1 MATQGMSPIERLAK
15 GLVKPV
21 AVKQTTPPPTPGG
34 LDDLLASKTAV
45 PTTTIAPI
53 KTGGSDPNPPV
64 LPAYSVPANKPFVG
78 PTLDA
83 EVVAA
88 RRKLEGTSKS
98 ALAQGVDPATV
109 QSIQTGQ
116 GDPDRGFKKPARF
129 LGNILKNIYSLDLQP
144 GEGTKQPFV
153 AIANQPLASL
163 PTKSG
168 QKDLSIKSLGSG
180 GATLGVKALVAASPA
195 LNKLDFFRRIITST
209 VQETGD
215 AFGGRGFSGSDWVN
229 QLSADKGVTGGDL
242 FKNVGNIPYIGA
254 YADQILGFGADI
266 FLDPVTWATGPGGL
280 GKTAAQ
286 KAALTAGKT
295 GGRSAQLAVRASK
308 AQADQFAASL
318 QKELAE
324 EALNNA
330 ISIGDDVAAKAA
342 EDIIKQANDLSASA
356 AKVLSG
362 DATTRTLGRTSNQA
376 LAENVL
382 GVRDDAQKVIDRY
395 ADEFGITPADTIT
408 QIQAKGLIPKR
419 LDPMGYGARRGAASL
434 EELANARRVVDALN
448 DGVIKNIQTS
458 GLAGILPPLKEIYK
472 GRPVVGELDR
482 LKEVLKGTRTEAQD
496 VLGVRGGVR
505 VINPLQ
511 IFPTG
516 IGPQRFTIPGTENLL
531 NATGLLLSRSRLK
544 VGNTALGA
552 TFLNKITPTG
562 EGGLYG
568 SEDLLRM
575 RTSLRSGNLSA
586 QEATDITRQLAI
598 DQQYRALV
606 NNERK
611 VAAGYLARSDIK
623 QLVKDNPKILNEVL
637 EIRDVARAA
646 GIPPVYNT
654 AQDAASKAMDKL
666 FADFY
671 DYAAKASGATGFVPP
686 KRIDY
691 FPQMQSDKA
700 LRWAKANP
708 QEAEKLAKALNVD
721 RTWFVGNFRARE
733 LAAGDTFFGKTLTDD
748 DIAGGVTALNSIAKA
763 SGVIDFDFFESDVL
777 QAINKYAQK
786 HAQFSALQ
794 KTIGS
799 LPENLPSQAARVV
812 GTKTFVQPRARGPL
826 LVNEFMSDF
835 FDESG
840 EFALDT
846 AKVLETLTSGELK
859 TLIDDVE
866 TLSSKLDAKLVDKPA
881 VQKSVNDLKLRLQT
895 IEDGYNAKTIDE
907 TTAAVA
913 TDAVKLE
920 AATLA
925 DDLKNV
931 SLNIMSVPVNRW
943 SDYSKI
949 VKKGF
954 EVLNDSF
961 TDPATGK
968 FYQGTAPNIAVTE
981 ELADLLRN
989 AQRMDDK
996 AFASKVRQLSED
1008 YTRFSKAW
1016 LTARPGF
1023 HTRNALS
1030 NTFQLVAAGA
1040 DPVNLQQANRIL
1052 FRVNQGLKQGLT
1064 PREIAEK
1071 VVDSNLVKGTVEEFD
1086 PVLTTLSRRQLV
1098 EAVEDAINYS
1108 GSTGFGQFGEI
1119 AAEVGIGNRG
1129 VLQRNQVGTV
1139 KLKDPSTY
1147 KSIPSR
1153 TAGGYLKG
1161 SRKAG
1166 EKIENYSRFGLMW
1179 DGIMK
1184 GLSPQEAVAR
1194 SNKFLID
1201 YSDLSKLDR
1210 NARLII
1216 PFWTFMSRNTP
1227 LQLELMW
1234 TNPKAYAVYSN
1245 FKRNFEDDRTEEEGG
1260 LVIPSYEKDRG
1271 VFAIKNPIFGQD
1283 VIRPGLPFPGGGEN
1297 VIKNIVN
1304 SPLTFFANVN
1314 PILRAPIEAT
1324 LDKKFFTGGK
1334 VVPKEWKDKPFGE
1347 QLKYVVKEI
1356 LTPASP
1362 LVAYLKA
1369 IPFVGRQEFM
1379 EDIFG
1384 ITVDEA
1390 EPLVQEV
1397 NGLLSLLGLPI
1408 GKQRTA
1414 SSVKEIENRIYKLA
1428 DKIEGIKNRARDKRE
1443 EEIEKQKANPPKI
1456 APTTGTGGLDD
1467 LLSGTTTTP

>member
-1 MATQGMSPIERLAK
+1 M
-15 GLVKPV
+15 
-21 AVKQTTPPPTPGG
+21 
-34 LDDLLASKTAV
+34 
-45 PTTTIAPI
+45 
-53 KTGGSDPNPPV
+53 
-64 LPAYSVPANKPFVG
+64 
-78 PTLDA
+78 
-83 EVVAA
+83 
-88 RRKLEGTSKS
+88 
-98 ALAQGVDPATV
+98 
-109 QSIQTGQ
+109 
-116 GDPDRGFKKPARF
+116 
-129 LGNILKNIYSLDLQP
+129 
-144 GEGTKQPFV
+144 
-153 AIANQPLASL
+153 
-163 PTKSG
+163 
-168 QKDLSIKSLGSG
+168 
-180 GATLGVKALVAASPA
+180 
-195 LNKLDFFRRIITST
+195 
-209 VQETGD
+209 
-215 AFGGRGFSGSDWVN
+215 
-229 QLSADKGVTGGDL
+229 
-242 FKNVGNIPYIGA
+242 
-254 YADQILGFGADI
+254 
-266 FLDPVTWATGPGGL
+266 
-280 GKTAAQ
+280 
-286 KAALTAGKT
+286 
-295 GGRSAQLAVRASK
+295 
-308 AQADQFAASL
+308 
-318 QKELAE
+318 
-324 EALNNA
+324 
-330 ISIGDDVAAKAA
+330 
-342 EDIIKQANDLSASA
+342 
-356 AKVLSG
+356 
-362 DATTRTLGRTSNQA
+362 
-376 LAENVL
+376 
-382 GVRDDAQKVIDRY
+382 
-395 ADEFGITPADTIT
+395 
-408 QIQAKGLIPKR
+408 
-419 LDPMGYGARRGAASL
+419 
-434 EELANARRVVDALN
+434 
-448 DGVIKNIQTS
+448 
-458 GLAGILPPLKEIYK
+458 
-472 GRPVVGELDR
+472 
-482 LKEVLKGTRTEAQD
+482 
-496 VLGVRGGVR
+496 
-505 VINPLQ
+505 Q

-516 IGPQRFTIPGTENLL
+516 VGPQRFTFPGTERLL

-586 QEATDITRQLAI
+586 KEATDITRQLAI

-646 GIPPVYNT
+646 GIPPVYNDV
-654 AQDAASKAMDKL
+654 QDAASKAMDKL

-671 DYAAKASGATGFVPP
+671 DYAAKASGATGYVPP

-733 LAAGDTFFGKTLTDD
+733 LAAGDTFFGKKLTDD
-748 DIAGGVTALNSIAKA
+748 DIAGGVTALNSIARA

-777 QAINKYAQK
+777 QAINKYATK

-835 FDESG
+835 FDASG
-840 EFALDT
+840 EFRLDT

-881 VQKSVNDLKLRLQT
+881 VQKSVNDLKLRLQA

-925 DDLKNV
+925 DDLSNV
-931 SLNIMSVPVNRW
+931 NLNIMSVPVNRW

-996 AFASKVRQLSED
+996 AFAGRVRQLTED

-1040 DPVNLQQANRIL
+1040 NPVNLQQANRIL
-1052 FRVNQGLKQGLT
+1052 SRVNQGLKQGLT

-1086 PVLTTLSRRQLV
+1086 AVLSVQNRRQLV

-1129 VLQRNQVGTV
+1129 VLQRNLVGKV

-1201 YSDLSKLDR
+1201 YSDLTKLDR

-1234 TNPKAYAVYSN
+1234 TNPKAYAFYSS

-1297 VIKNIVN
+1297 VINNIVN

-1314 PILRAPIEAT
+1314 PIFRAPIEAAI
-1324 LDKKFFTGGK
+1324 DKKFFTGGK
-1334 VVPKEWKDKPFGE
+1334 VVPKQWKDMPFGE
-1347 QLKYVVKEI
+1347 QAKYLVKEI
-1356 LTPASP
+1356 LSPSSP

-1369 IPFVGRQEFM
+1369 IPLVGRQEFM

-1397 NGLLSLLGLPI
+1397 NGLLSLLGVPI

-1414 SSVKEIENRIYKLA
+1414 SSVREIENRIYKLA
-1428 DKIEGIKNRARDKRE
+1428 DKIEGIKNRARDKRN
-1443 EEIEKQKANPPKI
+1443 EEIEKQKANRSK
-1456 APTTGTGGLDD
+1456 AVPTTGTGGLDD